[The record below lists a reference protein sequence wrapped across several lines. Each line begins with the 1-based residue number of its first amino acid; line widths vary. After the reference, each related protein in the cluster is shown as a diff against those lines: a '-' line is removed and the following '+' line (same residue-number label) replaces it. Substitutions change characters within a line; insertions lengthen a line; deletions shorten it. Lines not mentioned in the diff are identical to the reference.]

1 MDTWEF
7 QSFREVA
14 TVVWWTGAAMVIA
27 AAMQKTFINLG
38 IYLNST
44 LWIENVHPH
53 HSGCPSCQDG
63 CSTSECQQLGS
74 ACCSAASPP
83 ERWEQDYYCIT
94 ETYTYSAFS
103 NGLQI
108 RDHYSPLFI
117 SWKPTTDQQ
126 NKVLSSWSIGTSSCF
141 STFLHRLLLVTSI
154 HLLINKN
161 FPIRVWRHELK
172 QRITVVMLNND
183 IAQLRLWLIEWNQN
197 NPKNTFALKATLAGC

>member
-1 MDTWEF
+1 MARDRAKGQSSLKWCQIKTRWIPDEF
-7 QSFREVA
+7 QSFRELA
-14 TVVWWTGAAMVIA
+14 KVVWWTGAAMVIA
-27 AAMQKTFINLG
+27 AAMQKTFIILG

-141 STFLHRLLLVTSI
+141 S
-154 HLLINKN
+154 N
-161 FPIRVWRHELK
+161 FPHSSTLSYI
-172 QRITVVMLNND
+172 NSSS
-183 IAQLRLWLIEWNQN
+183 NQQEFPN
-197 NPKNTFALKATLAGC
+197 